1 MILNHSQTG
10 VAGSTKRLIQ
20 SFNST
25 RSTTMFDQDDRMR
38 FQVIRQC
45 RIEGIGWKPIEL
57 MGKLLFKNK
66 YQTKLEADN
75 DSFLV
80 VWKRIL
86 G

>member
-1 MILNHSQTG
+1 
-10 VAGSTKRLIQ
+10 
-20 SFNST
+20 
-25 RSTTMFDQDDRMR
+25 MFDQDDRMR
-38 FQVIRQC
+38 LQVIRQC
-45 RIEGIGWKPIEL
+45 MIEGIGWKPIEL

-80 VWKRIL
+80 VGKRIL